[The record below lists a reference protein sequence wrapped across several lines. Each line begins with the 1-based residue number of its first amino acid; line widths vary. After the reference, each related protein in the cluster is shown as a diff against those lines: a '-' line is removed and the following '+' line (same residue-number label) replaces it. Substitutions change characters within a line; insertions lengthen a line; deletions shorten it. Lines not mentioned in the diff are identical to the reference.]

1 MGNFVFGED
10 NPMPTAK
17 SYNEA
22 YGEGIA
28 ALANSLSKMYAADA
42 QYSPLFNSIFRQDQS
57 DSLTQY
63 NKDLQALQLQS
74 LKEYAPQL
82 AQAQL
87 AYEKEY
93 APQFIA
99 LQQQNQRAAD
109 PTYWKIR
116 DAYGAQVENDLANG
130 NKLSDSQSRQVQQ
143 NSRAAMAARGG
154 SSAGYAPAA
163 QEVLGEFLA
172 GEGLKT
178 QRQNSAAGFLGMGAN
193 TPTSSNSY
201 GGYAPT
207 ANVST
212 SGYSTLSPY
221 MYQNA
226 AAAGNNAANYNNS
239 IYNQQ
244 VQWAQNANAQP
255 SMFASIMGTMTGGLG
270 TAALAKQSGLFG

>member
-1 MGNFVFGED
+1 MGEFFFGENVD
-10 NPMPTAK
+10 MPANKTYSE
-17 SYNEA
+17 SYNE
-22 YGEGIA
+22 GVD
-28 ALANSLSKMYAADA
+28 ALAGALASMYEADSK
-42 QYSPLFNSIFRQDQS
+42 YSPLFNSVFRRDQS
-57 DSLTQY
+57 DALTQY

-99 LQQQNQRAAD
+99 TQLANQRAAD

-116 DAYGAQVENDLANG
+116 DAYGAQVEDDLSNG
-130 NKLSDSQSRQVQQ
+130 NKLSDAQARQVQQ
-143 NSRAAMAARGG
+143 SSRAAMAARGG

-178 QRQNSAAGFLGMGAN
+178 QRQDAAKGFLSLGAN
-193 TPTSSNSY
+193 APTSSNSY
-201 GGYAPT
+201 GGVAPT
-207 ANVST
+207 ANVSG

-226 AAAGNNAANYNNS
+226 ASAGNNAANYNNS

-244 VQWAQNANAQP
+244 VQWAQNQNSQP
-255 SMFASIMGTMTGGLG
+255 SMFATIMGTATGALG
-270 TAALAKQSGLFG
+270 TAGLAKQSGLFN

>member
-1 MGNFVFGED
+1 MGQFFFGED
-10 NPMPTAK
+10 GDMPASKTYNE
-17 SYNEA
+17 SYNE
-22 YGEGIA
+22 GVE
-28 ALANSLSKMYAADA
+28 ALANSLAKIYAADS
-42 QYSPLFNSIFRQDQS
+42 QYSPLFNSVFRRDQS
-57 DSLTQY
+57 DSLSQY

-99 LQQQNQRAAD
+99 LQRQNQRAAD
-109 PTYWKIR
+109 PTYWNIR
-116 DAYGAQVENDLANG
+116 DAYGAQVESDLANG
-130 NKLSDSQSRQVQQ
+130 NKLSDAQARNVQQ
-143 NSRAAMAARGG
+143 NSRAAMASRGG

-178 QRQNSAAGFLGMGAN
+178 QRQNSAAGFLGLGAN

-226 AAAGNNAANYNNS
+226 ASAGNNAANYNNA

-244 VQWAQNANAQP
+244 VRWAQNANNQP
-255 SMFASIMGTMTGGLG
+255 SMFASIMGTVTGGLG
-270 TAALAKQSGLFG
+270 TAALAKQSGLFS